1 MVTQTMDA
9 KPDALPSRMLPEQ
22 PRTLVQQPLI
32 LMYLP
37 VLLVISEQLVALLLL
52 VLQTLAVLVAMDLP
66 LTLAHL
72 VHTRMEVT
80 ALAPVLQTH
89 KLVKIVQLVHFKI
102 STTQTKTVVKLVRL
116 VNIKMQLQV
125 YLVKNVQRVHFLIPR
140 VMQATTIV

>member
-22 PRTLVQQPLI
+22 PRTLVQLPRTLV
-32 LMYLP
+32 YLA
-37 VLLVISEQLVALLLL
+37 VLLGISKLLVVL

-72 VHTRMEVT
+72 VHTRVEVT

-89 KLVKIVQLVHFKI
+89 KLVKIVQLVHFEI
-102 STTQTKTVVKLVRL
+102 STTQTKTSVKFVLL
-116 VNIKMQLQV
+116 VNIKMHLQV
-125 YLVKNVQRVHFLIPR
+125 HLVKNVQRVHF
-140 VMQATTIV
+140 